1 MKQTAVVTKV
11 ISSEYAEISVTRKSA
26 CSADCDNCHGCAH
39 PEEKVTI
46 VAKNVACAD
55 VGDTVTVESSTSVVI
70 GWTALIY
77 LFPVLLMFG
86 AYFIIPATE
95 GIKILASLAGLALGF
110 FVCRWISEKVL
121 KKKTIKFIITEK
133 TR

>member
-11 ISSEYAEISVTRKSA
+11 LSDEYAEISVTRKSA
-26 CSADCDNCHGCAH
+26 CSADCDSCHGCAH
-39 PEEKVTI
+39 PEEKVFI
-46 VAKNVACAD
+46 VAKNIVCAD

-77 LFPVLLMFG
+77 LFPVILMFG

-95 GIKILASLAGLALGF
+95 GVKILASLAGLAFGF
-110 FVCRWISEKVL
+110 LVCRLISDKIL
-121 KKKTIKFIITEK
+121 KKKSIKFIITEK